1 MYPNEL
7 GPMIYISNLRKFSDL
22 IMTIEINWFFV
33 HFSSYF
39 AELNPST
46 TRKVWCPA
54 SGGIAFSIFFSRKHS
69 PSENA
74 GTPRFHSP
82 FSDISFSL
90 RVEIATISALS
101 FRSLVPHS
109 LGSPICVRV
118 HHSGPTLIVDIGCRP
133 NSPRSKYEVQ
143 VICFDYVCIWYFI
156 PKLIDVC
163 AYVVWIW

>member
-1 MYPNEL
+1 M
-7 GPMIYISNLRKFSDL
+7 
-22 IMTIEINWFFV
+22 
-33 HFSSYF
+33 
-39 AELNPST
+39 
-46 TRKVWCPA
+46 

-143 VICFDYVCIWYFI
+143 DICFDFFLYGTSSLNLLTFVHMWYGYDKRIGFDEVQI
-156 PKLIDVC
+156 RLTIL
-163 AYVVWIW
+163 